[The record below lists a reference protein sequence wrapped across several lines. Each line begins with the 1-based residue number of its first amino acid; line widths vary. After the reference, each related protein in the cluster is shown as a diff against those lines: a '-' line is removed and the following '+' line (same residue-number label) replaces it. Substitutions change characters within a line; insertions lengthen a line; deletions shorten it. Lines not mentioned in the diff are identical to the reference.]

1 MLASIVNEPWFIL
14 IILLIIFG
22 AIALGVFLLRKFVL
36 NRNKEEEKPNEKEI
50 MEEELSNILVDI
62 DENDEDTK
70 KEFEKFNEDS
80 LEDSEKPSDSE
91 ED

>member
-70 KEFEKFNEDS
+70 KEFAKFNEDS

>member
-14 IILLIIFG
+14 TILLIIFG

>member
-1 MLASIVNEPWFIL
+1 MDF
-14 IILLIIFG
+14 
-22 AIALGVFLLRKFVL
+22 
-36 NRNKEEEKPNEKEI
+36 EKEI

-91 ED
+91 EDK